1 MKKSWATM
9 NREISQRCNKNFE
22 IMDEFDAF
30 YKEFIDKHKLPFE
43 MYRSISY
50 LMCSYVTNRE
60 HL

>member
-1 MKKSWATM
+1 M